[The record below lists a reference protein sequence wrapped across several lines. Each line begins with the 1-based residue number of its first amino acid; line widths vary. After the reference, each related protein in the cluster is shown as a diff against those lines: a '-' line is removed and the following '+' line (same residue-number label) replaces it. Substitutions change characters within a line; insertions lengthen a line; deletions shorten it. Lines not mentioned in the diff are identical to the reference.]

1 MYLKFFSYHYNIL
14 EKYDRIF
21 SEQEKAQINQTTS
34 EVKGFF
40 LYIQQMLIIQSVYLL
55 ALLGKAKFKGQPW
68 MERLFDIVNSI
79 LMISYILMYIGV
91 SQSINRAFK
100 AQYRK
105 RIRTM
110 SKQIMKKGKNNPLS
124 NQ

>member
-1 MYLKFFSYHYNIL
+1 
-14 EKYDRIF
+14 
-21 SEQEKAQINQTTS
+21 
-34 EVKGFF
+34 
-40 LYIQQMLIIQSVYLL
+40 MLLIQSIYLL
-55 ALLGKAKFKGQPW
+55 AQVGKVTSKGQQW

-110 SKQIMKKGKNNPLS
+110 SKQFMKKGKNNPLS

>member
-1 MYLKFFSYHYNIL
+1 MKFYSYHANIL
-14 EKYDRIF
+14 AKFDKIF
-21 SEQEKAQINQTTS
+21 SVQEKAQINHTTS
-34 EVKGFF
+34 EVKKFF
-40 LYIQQMLIIQSVYLL
+40 LYIQQMLVIQSIYLL
-55 ALLGKAKFKGQPW
+55 AQVGKVTYKNQQW

>member
-1 MYLKFFSYHYNIL
+1 
-14 EKYDRIF
+14 
-21 SEQEKAQINQTTS
+21 
-34 EVKGFF
+34 
-40 LYIQQMLIIQSVYLL
+40 
-55 ALLGKAKFKGQPW
+55 
-68 MERLFDIVNSI
+68 MERVFDIVNSI

-110 SKQIMKKGKNNPLS
+110 SKQIMKKGKNNSL
-124 NQ
+124 

>member
-1 MYLKFFSYHYNIL
+1 MYLKFYSYHANIL
-14 EKYDRIF
+14 AKYDKIF
-21 SEQEKAQINQTTS
+21 SEQEKAQINHTTS
-34 EVKGFF
+34 EVRGFF
-40 LYIQQMLIIQSVYLL
+40 LYIQQMLVIQSIYLL
-55 ALLGKAKFKGQPW
+55 AQVGKVTFKGQQW
-68 MERLFDIVNSI
+68 MERVFDIVNSI